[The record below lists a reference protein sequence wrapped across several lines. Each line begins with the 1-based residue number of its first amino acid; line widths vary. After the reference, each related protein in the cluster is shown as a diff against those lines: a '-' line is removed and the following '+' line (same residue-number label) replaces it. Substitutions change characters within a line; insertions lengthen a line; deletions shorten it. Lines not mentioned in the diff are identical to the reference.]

1 MTFRIEARTLSKV
14 YGEGKAAQ
22 RVLDRVSFAIGEGER
37 VGIIG
42 ANGAGKSTLLGIL
55 AGIVTPSEG
64 EVEVVGTV
72 HAALTVGLGMREDLT
87 GRENLYVDAE
97 MRGASRPEAEPVVEK
112 MIEFSELGA
121 FIDRPMRTYSTGMK
135 SRLSFASLV
144 FVNPEILLIDETLSV
159 GDRWFAGKALR
170 AIEDLCRRGR
180 IVILVSHSL
189 GSIVSMCS
197 RCLWLNSG
205 RLVEDGDPSRVTEAY
220 RRQIV
225 ACEEAMAIGDLGGEN
240 SVWCADKAVR
250 VDHLELRDAA
260 SGAPCRIFDTDTG
273 LRVTA
278 QLCIEKRLADPEFRF
293 FIERADGLRV
303 GESRAPVHFG
313 ARGSTVEATLAP
325 LALRPGIYRLDLE
338 VLSKGGPIARRSQ
351 VFKVT
356 ASTEMIGGSPALRMP
371 IYAHARRLTEVDA

>member
-1 MTFRIEARTLSKV
+1 MTYRIEARTLSKV
-14 YGEGKAAQ
+14 YGEGEAAH

-37 VGIIG
+37 VGVIG
-42 ANGAGKSTLLGIL
+42 ANAAGKSTLLGIL
-55 AGIVTPSEG
+55 AGIVAPSEG
-64 EVEVVGTV
+64 EVEVVGAV
-72 HAALTVGLGMREDLT
+72 HAALTVGFGMREDLT

-97 MRGASRPEAEPVVEK
+97 MRGVSRREAAPAVEK
-112 MIEFSELGA
+112 MIAFCELGA

-159 GDRWFAGKALR
+159 GDRWFARKATR
-170 AIEDLCRRGR
+170 AIEDLCRRGH

-197 RCLWLNSG
+197 RCLWLDRG

-220 RRQIV
+220 RRQIS
-225 ACEEAMAIGDLGGEN
+225 ASEEAMAIGDLGGED
-240 SVWCADKAVR
+240 SVWYADKAFR

-260 SGAPCRIFDTDTG
+260 SGAPRRVFDTDAG
-273 LRVTA
+273 LRVA
-278 QLCIEKRLADPEFRF
+278 AKLCIEKRLAHPEFRL

-303 GESRAPVHFG
+303 GESRTPAHLG
-313 ARGSTVEATLAP
+313 ARAATVEATLAP

-338 VLSKGGPIARRSQ
+338 VLSQGSPIARRSQ

-356 ASTEMIGGSPALRMP
+356 AGAEMIGGSPALRLP
-371 IYAHARRLTEVDA
+371 FYARARQLTGVDA